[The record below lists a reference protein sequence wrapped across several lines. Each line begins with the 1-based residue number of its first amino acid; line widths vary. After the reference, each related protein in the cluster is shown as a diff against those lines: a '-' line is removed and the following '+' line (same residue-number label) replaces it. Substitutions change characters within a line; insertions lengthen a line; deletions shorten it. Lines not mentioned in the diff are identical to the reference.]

1 MYIESFYKIKLK
13 HESANF
19 GQIALEQQEWKTIS
33 ASFSLY
39 SVSYLEKMQN
49 DNLEPQTSA

>member
-1 MYIESFYKIKLK
+1 MYNESFYKIKLK

-19 GQIALEQQEWKTIS
+19 GQIAFERQERKNIS

-39 SVSYLEKMQN
+39 SVLYLERMQN
-49 DNLEPQTSA
+49 DKLEPQTSA